1 MIDEGKKKKKKR
13 KEKKRKKKKKRK
25 EKKKKRGE
33 KGKRAQQII
42 FKIESNHDVARI
54 IYIEHLKN
62 SVRAS
67 FKLQLLYNNTCRLYR
82 YYCYYYYH
90 HHNHHYYYYIKHISS
105 STISLILLSYALCSW
120 GMKLQMRYPV
130 MIKRGS
136 INLD

>member
-1 MIDEGKKKKKKR
+1 MTRGKRKKKKKKKR
-13 KEKKRKKKKKRK
+13 KEKK
-25 EKKKKRGE
+25 KRG
-33 KGKRAQQII
+33 KRETSAANYLQN
-42 FKIESNHDVARI
+42 ESNHDVARI